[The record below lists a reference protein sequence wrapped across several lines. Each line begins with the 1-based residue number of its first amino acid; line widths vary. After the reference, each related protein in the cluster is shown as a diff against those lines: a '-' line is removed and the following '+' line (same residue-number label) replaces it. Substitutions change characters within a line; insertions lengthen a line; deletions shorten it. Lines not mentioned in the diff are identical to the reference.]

1 MKYLLSVIGGAPT
14 PATVHRFC
22 QWMTNCTRQLGTLF
36 IEIVSGSQ
44 TKFSQGMVL
53 ARQAIASEMPV
64 MDNTHIFLV
73 SNFLPA

>member
-1 MKYLLSVIGGAPT
+1 
-14 PATVHRFC
+14 
-22 QWMTNCTRQLGTLF
+22 MTNCTRQLGTLF